1 MKKILLSTTAAFAL
15 VAAASLS
22 AAQTNPAASP
32 GMSGESHAAPSPGGT
47 SAHPKGAQPERQGQA
62 EPKGHSGSA
71 NERMGQGGKSNER
84 LGNERLGQRQEK
96 QGQKQDQKQ
105 GQKQGQAG
113 KSSDHERMG
122 QGGKSNERMGQG
134 QEKQDQKQGQ
144 EKKGEGKEQRQ
155 ERSGQTSGQHE
166 RMGQGREHQE
176 RTGESRQ
183 KERTG
188 ETREQRDQRGTQ
200 TQQERP
206 QQQERLQ
213 QDRAGQNRTEGRVE
227 HNDVKSVQLNQEQR
241 TRIHETIIKEH
252 AARIDHVDFDV
263 RVGVRVPHTVRV
275 FTIPAD
281 VVLIVPQYR
290 GYKYIILRD
299 EMIILDPDTL
309 EIVAVVPV

>member
-22 AAQTNPAASP
+22 AAQTNQNPAGSP
-32 GMSGESHAAPSPGGT
+32 GTASATHGESQAAPSQGGT

-84 LGNERLGQRQEK
+84 LG
-96 QGQKQDQKQ
+96 
-105 GQKQGQAG
+105 
-113 KSSDHERMG
+113 
-122 QGGKSNERMGQG
+122 QG

-144 EKKGEGKEQRQ
+144 EKKSEGKEQRQ
-155 ERSGQTSGQHE
+155 EHSGQTSGQHE
-166 RMGQGREHQE
+166 RMGQGRERQE

-188 ETREQRDQRGTQ
+188 ETREQHDQRGTQ

-213 QDRAGQNRTEGRVE
+213 QDRAGQNRTEGRIE

-252 AARIDHVDFDV
+252 AARVDHVDFDV
-263 RVGVRVPHTVRV
+263 RVGVRVPHTVHV

-290 GYKYIILRD
+290 GYKYIIVRD